1 MAGYGDFPTLASA
14 RRRNSIYKRV
24 VKNCSLPRCRSKSDD
39 SNGVYLKSVSVTVS
53 LPIAFKAVSVLGDR
67 FDEGLVRFFPTVA
80 ILMRCHSF
88 RCLIRLANSLLKF
101 ILPATFI

>member
-1 MAGYGDFPTLASA
+1 MGTFPTLASA
-14 RRRNSIYKRV
+14 RRCNSIYKRV
-24 VKNCSLPRCRSKSDD
+24 VKNCSLPCCRSKSDN

-53 LPIAFKAVSVLGDR
+53 LPNAFKAMRVLGDH
-67 FDEGLVRFFPTVA
+67 FDDGLARFFSTVA

-88 RCLIRLANSLLKF
+88 CCVIRLANSLLKF